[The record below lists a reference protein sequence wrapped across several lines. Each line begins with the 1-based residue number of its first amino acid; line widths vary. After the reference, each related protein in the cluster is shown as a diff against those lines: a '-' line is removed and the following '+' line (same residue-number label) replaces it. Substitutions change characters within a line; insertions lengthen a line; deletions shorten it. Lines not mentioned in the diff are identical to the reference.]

1 MSGGTELS
9 ALIDLIYEAVLDSDL
24 WPAVLIKLA
33 DAVGAA
39 HVVMPSV
46 DWRAN
51 IFATI
56 APRDDPDL
64 VASYKEYWAFR
75 DPVFGRATFRPVGE
89 IYTLDS
95 LMPREEF
102 FATPVFNE
110 WWRPAQYSLATAGT
124 NLVVEDQ
131 FSALVCV
138 SNAPG
143 KDSLTE
149 EQLRLFQAVAR
160 HLGRAVRINR
170 QLWKLE
176 LANLAATKRIEML
189 PGGVMLADASGR
201 VVLAN
206 AVAKAMLDA
215 RDGIFLCDGRL
226 AVAGSL
232 DALQK
237 LVSSCARRS
246 MGIGGPG
253 GELNVPRDL
262 PRSPLH
268 VTVAPLRSDTRLP
281 DVPWI
286 GFGSPVAL
294 VTVTDRDLDRWR
306 RQMNLRRRFD
316 RGGCARRR
324 DSKRRWPQGGRAAV
338 RYFGCNGQNPSR
350 EHFRED
356 RNAPAGRTRPFYAR
370 CYRNESGGIGEQ
382 RALRESDPLPRFA
395 RSYQSSTQECTKL
408 GLGGIE
414 LCAYTPFGP

>member
-1 MSGGTELS
+1 MSGEKELS
-9 ALIDLIYEAVLDSDL
+9 ALIDLIYEAVLDNDL
-24 WPAVLIKLA
+24 WPSVLIKLA

-39 HVVMPSV
+39 RAIMPSV

-64 VASYKEYWAFR
+64 VASYKEYWVFR
-75 DPVFGRATFRPVGE
+75 DPLLARAAIRPVGE
-89 IYTLDS
+89 VNILDS
-95 LMPREEF
+95 LMPRDEF
-102 FATPVFNE
+102 AATPVFNE

-124 NLVVEDQ
+124 SLVVEDR

-143 KDSLTE
+143 KDSLTD
-149 EQLRLFQAVAR
+149 EQLRLFESVAR

-176 LANLAATKRIEML
+176 LANLAATERIEML
-189 PGGVMLADASGR
+189 PEGALLADASGR

-206 AVAKAMLDA
+206 AAAKAMLDA

-237 LVSSCARRS
+237 LVASCARRS
-246 MGIGGPG
+246 MGNGGPG
-253 GELNVPRDL
+253 GELKVPRDL

-268 VTVAPLRSDTRLP
+268 VTVAPLRSDTQLP

-286 GFGSPVAL
+286 GVGSPVAI
-294 VTVTDRDLDRWR
+294 VTVTDRDLDRRR

-316 RGGCARRR
+316 LTSTEAALAAEILRGDGRKAAARRCGISDATAKTHLANIFVKTGTHR
-324 DSKRRWPQGGRAAV
+324 QAELVRCLLGAAEAQGGK
-338 RYFGCNGQNPSR
+338 
-350 EHFRED
+350 
-356 RNAPAGRTRPFYAR
+356 T
-370 CYRNESGGIGEQ
+370 
-382 RALRESDPLPRFA
+382 
-395 RSYQSSTQECTKL
+395 
-408 GLGGIE
+408 
-414 LCAYTPFGP
+414 

>member
-1 MSGGTELS
+1 MSGGKELG
-9 ALIDLIYEAVLDSDL
+9 ALIDLIYEAVLDNDL
-24 WPAVLIKLA
+24 WPSVLSKLA

-46 DWRAN
+46 DWRAK
-51 IFATI
+51 IFATV

-75 DPVFGRATFRPVGE
+75 DPLFRRATFRPVGE
-89 IYTLDS
+89 RRPTFRPVGEVYTLDN

-102 FATPVFNE
+102 AATPVFNE

-124 NLVVEDQ
+124 NLVAEDQ
-131 FSALVCV
+131 FSALVCI
-138 SNAPG
+138 SNAP
-143 KDSLTE
+143 DRDYLTE
-149 EQLRLFQAVAR
+149 EQLRLFEAVAR

-170 QLWKLE
+170 RLWKLE
-176 LANLAATKRIEML
+176 LANLAATERIEML
-189 PGGVMLADASGR
+189 PEGAMLADASGR

-215 RDGIFLCDGRL
+215 HDGIFLCDGRVT
-226 AVAGSL
+226 AASSP

-237 LVSSCARRS
+237 LVASCARRS
-246 MGIGGPG
+246 VGTGGPG
-253 GELNVPRDL
+253 GELKVPRDL

-294 VTVTDRDLDRWR
+294 VTVTDRDRDRRR

-316 RGGCARRR
+316 LTFTEAALAAEILKGDGRKAAARRCGISDATAKTHLANIFEKTGTHR
-324 DSKRRWPQGGRAAV
+324 QAELVRCLLGAAEAQGGK
-338 RYFGCNGQNPSR
+338 
-350 EHFRED
+350 
-356 RNAPAGRTRPFYAR
+356 T
-370 CYRNESGGIGEQ
+370 
-382 RALRESDPLPRFA
+382 
-395 RSYQSSTQECTKL
+395 
-408 GLGGIE
+408 
-414 LCAYTPFGP
+414 

>member
-1 MSGGTELS
+1 MSGGKELS
-9 ALIDLIYEAVLDSDL
+9 ALIDLIYEAVLDNDL
-24 WPAVLIKLA
+24 WPSVLIKLA

-75 DPVFGRATFRPVGE
+75 DPLLWRATFRPVGE
-89 IYTLDS
+89 INTLDS

-124 NLVVEDQ
+124 SLVAEDQ
-131 FSALVCV
+131 FSALVCI
-138 SNAPG
+138 SNPPG
-143 KDSLTE
+143 KDLLTD
-149 EQLRLFQAVAR
+149 EQLRLFGAVAR

-176 LANLAATKRIEML
+176 LANLAATERIEML
-189 PGGVMLADASGR
+189 PEGALLADVSGR

-206 AVAKAMLDA
+206 AAAKAMLDA

-226 AVAGSL
+226 AVAGGP

-237 LVSSCARRS
+237 LVASCAGRS
-246 MGIGGPG
+246 VGTGGPG
-253 GELNVPRDL
+253 GELKVPRDL

-268 VTVAPLRSDTRLP
+268 PAPGCS
-281 DVPWI
+281 
-286 GFGSPVAL
+286 
-294 VTVTDRDLDRWR
+294 LDRLWQSGR
-306 RQMNLRRRFD
+306 HCHGD
-316 RGGCARRR
+316 RPRSR
-324 DSKRRWPQGGRAAV
+324 SAAAADE
-338 RYFGCNGQNPSR
+338 S
-350 EHFRED
+350 
-356 RNAPAGRTRPFYAR
+356 APPV
-370 CYRNESGGIGEQ
+370 
-382 RALRESDPLPRFA
+382 
-395 RSYQSSTQECTKL
+395 
-408 GLGGIE
+408 
-414 LCAYTPFGP
+414 